1 MNIPVWLYIVS
12 VITGIALASVIS
24 VFLVRKHDT
33 KKVSY
38 MMDSLEDG
46 EMNFRFREN
55 SSLNRALN
63 RIRGI
68 FKRRSAVDEAASWS
82 KLFRVMTHEIMN
94 TVAPIASLS
103 DALSKDDSLDVKA
116 GLETI
121 SASSKD
127 LIKFVES
134 YRSMMKLSSPIRKA
148 VMVDELMER
157 VLNLNQTRLKEQ
169 NVTITY
175 NAKTPDL
182 LVYIDES
189 QILQVLNNL
198 IKNAVQAEANSI
210 RISAELNSE
219 DRTIISVTNN
229 GKPVPLRQQ
238 DEIFV
243 PFYTTKPNGTGIG
256 LSLSRQIMTKHNG
269 NITLV
274 QSDKNTTTF
283 ALTFC

>member
-121 SASSKD
+121 STSSKD
-127 LIKFVES
+127 LIRFVES

-148 VMVDELMER
+148 VMVDELMKR
-157 VLNLNQTRLKEQ
+157 VLNLNQLRLKEQ
-169 NVTITY
+169 GVTITY
-175 NAKTPDL
+175 KSKTPDL
-182 LVYIDES
+182 LIFIDES
-189 QILQVLNNL
+189 QIIHVLNNL

-229 GKPVPLRQQ
+229 GKPVPLHQQ

-283 ALTFC
+283 AMVF

>member
-1 MNIPVWLYIVS
+1 MSVWLWILIV
-12 VITGIALASVIS
+12 VAAVVLTTVVTAW
-24 VFLVRKHDT
+24 LVRKQDT
-33 KKVSY
+33 RKVSF

-46 EMNFRFREN
+46 EMNFRFRDN
-55 SSLNRALN
+55 SNLNRALN

-68 FKRRSAVDEAASWS
+68 FTRRTAVDEATSWS

-103 DALSKDDSLDVKA
+103 EALAQDDSLDVKA

-121 SASSKD
+121 SSSSKD
-127 LIKFVES
+127 LIRFVES
-134 YRSMMKLSSPIRKA
+134 YRSMMKQAPPVRKA
-148 VMVDELMER
+148 VMVDEMMER
-157 VLNLNQTRLKEQ
+157 VLNLNKTRLKEQ
-169 NVTITY
+169 GVTISYTQ
-175 NAKTPDL
+175 KTPDL
-182 LVYIDES
+182 LIYIDES
-189 QILQVLNNL
+189 QIVQVLNNL

-238 DEIFV
+238 EEIFV

-256 LSLSRQIMTKHNG
+256 LSLSRQIMTRHNG
-269 NITLV
+269 SIQLI

-283 ALTFC
+283 AMVF

>member
-1 MNIPVWLYIVS
+1 MSVWLWILIVLGAVVLTA
-12 VITGIALASVIS
+12 VITAW
-24 VFLVRKHDT
+24 LVTKHNT
-33 KKVSY
+33 RKVSY
-38 MMDSLEDG
+38 MMDALEDG
-46 EMNFRFREN
+46 EMNFRFRDN

-68 FKRRSAVDEAASWS
+68 FKRRTAVDEAASWS

-121 SASSKD
+121 SSSSKD

-134 YRSMMKLSSPIRKA
+134 YRSVMKVSSPVRKA

-157 VLNLNQTRLKEQ
+157 VLNLNKSRLKEQ
-169 NVTITY
+169 GVAITY
-175 NAKTPDL
+175 TAKTPDL
-182 LVYIDES
+182 LIYIDES
-189 QILQVLNNL
+189 QIMQVLNNL

-229 GKPVPLRQQ
+229 GKPVPLHQH

-256 LSLSRQIMTKHNG
+256 LSLSRQIMLKHNG
-269 NITLV
+269 SIQLV

-283 ALTFC
+283 AMVF